1 MTHDEILALAD
12 RLFTAIEAGDL
23 DTIAACWAD
32 DVVVWTNFGGERDRD
47 TSLKVLRWLVGRM
60 PDLRYE
66 VTRREVIEGG
76 FLQQHVL
83 RGTAPDG
90 AAVEM
95 PACIVAT
102 TAATSAGPRI
112 TRIDEYLDPAATA
125 TLAGTK

>member
-1 MTHDEILALAD
+1 MTDAEILALAD

-23 DTIAACWAD
+23 DGIAACWAD
-32 DVVVWTNFGGERDRD
+32 DVVVWTNFGGAGDRAG
-47 TSLKVLRWLVGRM
+47 SLKVLRWLIARM

-66 VTRREVIEGG
+66 VSRREVIEGG

-83 RGTAPDG
+83 HGTAPDG
-90 AAVEM
+90 SAVEM

-102 TAATSAGPRI
+102 AGATPSGPRI

-125 TLAGTK
+125 ALVGTR

>member
-1 MTHDEILALAD
+1 MTDAEILSLAD
-12 RLFTAIEAGDL
+12 RLFAAIEAGDL
-23 DTIAACWAD
+23 DAIASCWAD
-32 DVVVWTNFGGERDRD
+32 DVVVWTNFGGARDRD

-66 VTRREVIEGG
+66 VTRREAIADG

-90 AAVEM
+90 TAVEM

-102 TAATSAGPRI
+102 TAATPSGHRI

-125 TLAGTK
+125 ALAGAR

>member
-1 MTHDEILALAD
+1 MTDAEILALAD
-12 RLFTAIEAGDL
+12 RLFSAIEAGDL
-23 DTIAACWAD
+23 DEIAACWAD
-32 DVVVWTNFGGERDRD
+32 DVVVWTNFGGARDRD
-47 TSLKVLRWLVGRM
+47 TSLKVLRWLIGRM

-66 VTRREVIEGG
+66 VTRREAIEGG

-83 RGTAPDG
+83 HGTAPGG

-102 TAATSAGPRI
+102 TAATSSGPRI

-125 TLAGTK
+125 ALVGTR